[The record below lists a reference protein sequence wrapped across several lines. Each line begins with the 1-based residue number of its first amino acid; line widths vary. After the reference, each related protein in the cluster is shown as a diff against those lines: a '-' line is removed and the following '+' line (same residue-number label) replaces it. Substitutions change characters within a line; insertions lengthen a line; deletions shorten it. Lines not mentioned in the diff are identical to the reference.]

1 MKKLYY
7 CLLIIALYFLIQP
20 AHFYMH
26 AVAGDDIFFSFRH
39 DPPESY
45 QFLSAPFIEDQEGV
59 TKSVV
64 DRALAERI
72 TVEFFPYDSASLGLS
87 PSRGEYAILFTTGH
101 QERLHEL
108 PFAKTP
114 SVEAFQN
121 ETRFY
126 SSQRSY
132 PDSAGFLL
140 ALTSKV
146 SYFIGNLEH
155 FPINF
160 QYGRFIIMDSSP
172 DQTERFLAGVEE
184 DTGIRLDKMPA
195 EDFSL
200 SGSIFQKPVDRY
212 LEIVKLSFRT
222 PQILMLSTVAI
233 GMVLIYL
240 QEKKQWAIRRMMG
253 YRLSDLFFLIA
264 YKMIAPTVVVALIT
278 FIPFSLMYGFLFNR
292 LLLRVFV
299 AYLPLIAALSLVQMF
314 VVLWMIVDLKM
325 FSPLATLNREKHN
338 VGMAVFAVAFKVLTL
353 VLIIPLLAFHLLRTD
368 GLLAFFR
375 FQAEA
380 RKQYEDVWFLSLTPG
395 AVSVDILDYEGREL
409 DYTQPDNMKISWTK
423 YFYDTIRDRYPVV
436 FVYMSNPDDPTK
448 YRRDEMLVNGNFI
461 RLMQIRDENGKL
473 LEPDNDEKMA
483 IATEERYETAHA
495 YITGARGISDYLSV
509 KTTAFEPAGI
519 LEPDQVKMI
528 KVLRPLKGTKVRTF
542 QSDFYTEEAQHPIWL
557 DHFTIVV
564 NARVPNSVNDL
575 RFIGISEAER
585 GQLLKD
591 VAHLPYADR
600 LEWQS
605 FREHQE
611 IANESK
617 METAILAI
625 QELGMAL
632 FCLALFSFFIYRLIF
647 AWLSQRM
654 AVEYL
659 FGASYFTTT
668 APILLGLLSLD
679 GAFFLLLRR
688 RVFDDIYAY
697 QKTHLVWR
705 AVFIIVAF
713 ELIAYAIAHIVYSR
727 QTLKNLR
734 VRE

>member
-7 CLLIIALYFLIQP
+7 CLLVIALYFLIQP
-20 AHFYMH
+20 AHVYIGSVEGQDF
-26 AVAGDDIFFSFRH
+26 IFSFMN

-45 QFLSAPFIEDQEGV
+45 QFLSSPFIEDEEGF
-59 TKSVV
+59 TQSVV
-64 DRALAERI
+64 ERALAEHI
-72 TVEFFPYDSASLGLS
+72 TVEFYPHDPASIGLS
-87 PSRGEYAILFTTGH
+87 PSRGEYPVLLATEH
-101 QERLHEL
+101 QGRLDKL
-108 PFAKTP
+108 PFVKPP
-114 SVEAFQN
+114 SVESFRK

-126 SSQRSY
+126 SSERSY
-132 PDSAGFLL
+132 PESAGLL
-140 ALTSKV
+140 L
-146 SYFIGNLEH
+146 SYKSNLPRLVGNLAYY
-155 FPINF
+155 PLNF
-160 QYGRFIIMDSSP
+160 QNGFLMVMDSSP
-172 DQTERFLAGVEE
+172 GQTERFLAGVEE
-184 DTGIRLDKMPA
+184 DTGIRIDKVPTEDFFLASLFLQNPA
-195 EDFSL
+195 E
-200 SGSIFQKPVDRY
+200 RY
-212 LEIVKLSFRT
+212 LNIVKTSFRA
-222 PQILMLSTVAI
+222 PQVLMLSTVAI

-240 QEKKQWAIRRMMG
+240 QEKKQWAIRRMIG

-264 YKMIAPTVVVALIT
+264 YKMITPTLVIALIT
-278 FIPFSLMYGFLFNR
+278 FIPFSLMRDFLFNR
-292 LLLRVFV
+292 LLLRAFV
-299 AYLPLIAALSLVQMF
+299 AYLPLIAALSLVQML
-314 VVLWMIVDLKM
+314 VVLWMIVDLWM

-338 VGMAVFAVAFKVLTL
+338 VGMAVFAVAFKALTL

-375 FQAEA
+375 FQAET
-380 RKQYEDVWFLSLTPG
+380 RKHYEDVWILYMPLSAISTE
-395 AVSVDILDYEGREL
+395 ILDYEGREL
-409 DYTQPDNMKISWTK
+409 TYTGEDKISWTK
-423 YFYDTIRDRYPVV
+423 YLYDTIRDRYPVV

-483 IATEERYETAHA
+483 IATEERYETAHT
-495 YITGARGISDYLSV
+495 YLTGERGISDYLTL
-509 KTTAFEPAGI
+509 KTTAFEQEGR

-528 KVLRPLKGTKVRTF
+528 EVLRPLKGTKVRTF
-542 QSDFYTEEAQHPIWL
+542 QNDFYTEDAQHPIWL

-564 NARVPNSVNDL
+564 NARVPFSVNDL

-585 GQLLKD
+585 AQLLKD

-600 LEWQS
+600 LEWLS
-605 FREHQE
+605 FREYQK
-611 IANESK
+611 IANESYT
-617 METAILAI
+617 ETAMIAI

-659 FGASYFTTT
+659 FGTSYFTTT

-679 GAFFLLLRR
+679 GAFFLLLRQ

-697 QKTHLVWR
+697 QRAHLVWR
-705 AVFIIVAF
+705 AVFIIVGF
-713 ELIAYAIAHIVYSR
+713 ELIAYAIAHLVYSR

>member
-7 CLLIIALYFLIQP
+7 CLLVIALYFLIQP
-20 AHFYMH
+20 VHAHIATVESRNFGYTFL
-26 AVAGDDIFFSFRH
+26 D

-45 QFLSAPFIEDQEGV
+45 QFLSSPFIEDEEAF

-64 DRALAERI
+64 TRALDEHI
-72 TVEFFPYDSASLGLS
+72 TVEFYAFDSGSLGLS
-87 PSRGEYAILFTTGH
+87 PSRGERAVLLATEH
-101 QERLHEL
+101 QGRLDKL
-108 PFAKTP
+108 PFVKAP
-114 SVEAFQN
+114 SVESFRK

-126 SSQRSY
+126 SSERSY
-132 PDSAGFLL
+132 PDSAGRLL
-140 ALTSKV
+140 SCKRNF
-146 SYFIGNLEH
+146 SRFIGNLEYY
-155 FPINF
+155 PVNF
-160 QYGRFIIMDSSP
+160 QNGFFVIMDSSP
-172 DQTERFLAGVEE
+172 AQTERFLAGVED
-184 DTGIRLDKMPA
+184 DTGIRIDAIPT
-195 EDFSL
+195 EDALPSSF
-200 SGSIFQKPVDRY
+200 IQKSVDRY
-212 LEIVKLSFRT
+212 LEFVQLSFRA

-253 YRLSDLFFLIA
+253 YRLSDLFFLIV
-264 YKMIAPTVVVALIT
+264 YKMITPTFVLALMT
-278 FIPFSLMYGFLFNR
+278 FIPFSLMRGFLFNR
-292 LLLRVFV
+292 FLLRAFI
-299 AYLPLIAALSLVQMF
+299 AYLPLIVALSLVQIV

-338 VGMAVFAVAFKVLTL
+338 VGMAVFAVAFKALTL

-375 FQAEA
+375 FQADV
-380 RKQYEDVWFLSLTPG
+380 RKHYEDVWFLCMPPG
-395 AVSVDILDYEGREL
+395 ALSVELLDYEGHEL
-409 DYTQPDNMKISWTK
+409 DYSHPEKMKTSWTK
-423 YFYDTIRDRYPVV
+423 YLYDTIRDRYPVV

-495 YITGARGISDYLSV
+495 YITGARGLSDYLTL
-509 KTTAFEPAGI
+509 KTTAFEPEGR

-528 KVLRPLKGTKVRTF
+528 EVLRPLKGTKVRTF
-542 QSDFYTEEAQHPIWL
+542 QNDFYTEDAQHPIWL

-564 NARVPNSVNDL
+564 NARVPFSIRDL
-575 RFIGISEAER
+575 RFVGISEAER
-585 GQLLKD
+585 AQLLKD

-605 FREHQE
+605 FREHQK
-611 IANESK
+611 IANATHT
-617 METAILAI
+617 ETALIAI

-679 GAFFLLLRR
+679 GAFFLLLRQR
-688 RVFDDIYAY
+688 AFDDIYAY
-697 QKTHLVWR
+697 QRTHLVWR
-705 AVFIIVAF
+705 AVFIIVGF
-713 ELIAYAIAHIVYSR
+713 ELIAYAIAHLVYSR